1 MDVHASSA
9 SQSSSEPAGTA
20 PQVLHQLVQR
30 AEAAGASDLH
40 VDAQGRTARVAFRLD
55 GLLTP
60 AEPVP
65 GDIGERLMGRIKYL
79 ARLKTYQDTLPQ
91 DGRIERDR
99 IGSQSDI
106 RVSTYPTVGGEKA
119 VLRFFQTRR
128 ARDLD
133 ELGFSPDALSRL
145 KSFLGQSA
153 GMLLLTGPSGSGKT
167 TTIYACLQHLAAQGA
182 RHVITIEDP
191 AEQLIPG
198 VMQTEVNEDA
208 GLTFAVAARHLLRQ
222 DPQVLVIGE
231 IRDADTTAIAVRAAL
246 TGHLVIATLHARS
259 CTGVFDRLLTLCAER
274 ATVAACVD
282 LVFHQRLLR
291 RLCSSCA
298 GSGCT
303 ACLGTGY
310 RGRVPAVEWLAVTDA
325 VRAQVRDNALSQIV
339 PADDLVSAA
348 RRLVQDGVT
357 NQAEFD
363 RVITP

>member
-1 MDVHASSA
+1 MADQTSSA
-9 SQSSSEPAGTA
+9 AEQASEPTEAA
-20 PQVLHQLVQR
+20 PKALERLVRR

-40 VDAQGRTARVAFRLD
+40 VDVQGGIARAAFRLD

-60 AEPVP
+60 AEAVS
-65 GDIGERLMGRIKYL
+65 GTIGERLMGRIKYL

-91 DGRIERDR
+91 DGRIERAR
-99 IGSQSDI
+99 IGSRSDI

-119 VLRFFQTRR
+119 VLRFFQTRSVR
-128 ARDLD
+128 TLD
-133 ELGFSPDALSRL
+133 ELDFPTDALTRL
-145 KSFLGQSA
+145 REFLGQSA

-167 TTIYACLQHLAAQGA
+167 TTIYACLQYLAAQGG

-231 IRDADTTAIAVRAAL
+231 IRDADTAAIAVRAAL

-259 CTGVFDRLLTLCAER
+259 CAGVFDRLLTLCAER

-282 LVFHQRLLR
+282 LVFNQRLLR
-291 RLCSSCA
+291 RLCAVCG
-298 GSGCT
+298 GSGCAT
-303 ACLGTGY
+303 CLNTGY
-310 RGRVPAVEWLAVTDA
+310 HGRSPAVEWLAVTDA
-325 VRAQVRDNALSQIV
+325 VRARVRDGVLNQIEPDGAL
-339 PADDLVSAA
+339 AASAQQ
-348 RRLVQDGVT
+348 LVQDGAT
-357 NQAEFD
+357 NPAEVD